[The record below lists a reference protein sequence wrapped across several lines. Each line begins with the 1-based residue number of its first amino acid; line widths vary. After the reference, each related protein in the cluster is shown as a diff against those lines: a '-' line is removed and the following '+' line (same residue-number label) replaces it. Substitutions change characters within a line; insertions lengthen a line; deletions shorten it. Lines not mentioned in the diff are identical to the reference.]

1 MKTIKIATRG
11 SPLALW
17 QSHHVRELLLLKNPH
32 LKIELVTIITS
43 GDKFLGRL
51 SSIGGKGLFVKEI
64 EECLLA
70 QKADLA
76 VHSMKDL
83 PYAEPEGLEIA
94 SILEREDPSDTLVTL
109 QGKKPSDLPIGA
121 LVGTSSVRR
130 RAQLLA
136 TRPDLI
142 CKDIRGNVGTRLSKL
157 KGNEFSALILATAGL
172 KRLGLMK
179 QEYFQFSKRIMLPA
193 AGQGAIGIQV
203 RSDSEDI
210 RNLVSD
216 LACSQT
222 TASVRAERKMV
233 QVLGGDC
240 GSPIA
245 GFAALSGNN
254 LELNGMVSDLK
265 GVKVLRT
272 VCSGDITAPDELGE
286 RVAKVLMKG
295 GASSILKTVSY

>member
-1 MKTIKIATRG
+1 MKTLKIATRG

-17 QSHHVRELLLLKNPH
+17 QSHHVRELLLLENPR
-32 LKIELVTIITS
+32 LKIELITITTS

-51 SSIGGKGLFVKEI
+51 SSVGGKGLFVKEI

-70 QKADLA
+70 KKADMA

-83 PYAEPEGLEIA
+83 PYAGPDALEIA
-94 SILEREDPSDTLVTL
+94 SILKREDPGDTLVTL
-109 QGKKPSDLPIGA
+109 QGKNLSDLPSGA

-136 TRPDLI
+136 TRPDLN

-179 QEYFQFSKRIMLPA
+179 KEYFQFSKKIMLPA

-203 RSDSEDI
+203 RSDNENI
-210 RNLVSD
+210 RSLVSD
-216 LACSQT
+216 LACPQT
-222 TASVRAERKMV
+222 TASVNAERKMV
-233 QVLGGDC
+233 EVLGGDC

-245 GFAALSGNN
+245 GFATPLGGT
-254 LELNGMVSDLK
+254 LELYGMVSDLR

-272 VCSGDITAPDELGE
+272 VFSGDIKAPDKLGE
-286 RVAKVLMKG
+286 RVAQGLMKG
-295 GASSILKTVSY
+295 GASSILNQS